1 MLGEMVRSGVAGLL
15 IGLANVIPGVSGG
28 TMAVIVGVFERLINT
43 VNGLTKLRLKRDDLL
58 FLVVLGVGVL
68 LGLLLGSNVLVLAF
82 KTYPYYTYAF
92 FYGLIL
98 FSLYDLKDQVKHFRI
113 VEFLAGFFVVVF
125 PYFLAHGGLA
135 RDLGSLS
142 ITELFVFIPLSGA
155 LAGASMVL
163 PGLSGS
169 LVLMLLGYYHRTID
183 IVSRFP
189 FKITG
194 KEILFLISLGV
205 GILVGIVLIVRL
217 LNLWLEKARVSIMN
231 FILGLLTGSLY
242 PITPGFHGTGNI
254 VLLLIWISVGAGLLI
269 ILKKLSLKRLST
281 V

>member
-1 MLGEMVRSGVAGLL
+1 MVRSGVAGLL

-43 VNGLTKLRLKRDDLL
+43 VDGLTKLRLKRDDLL
-58 FLVVLGVGVL
+58 FLVVLGVGVV
-68 LGLLLGSNVLVLAF
+68 LGLLLGSKVLVFAF

-125 PYFLAHGGLA
+125 PYFLAHGGFV
-135 RDLGSLS
+135 RDLGNLS
-142 ITELFVFIPLSGA
+142 TAELFVFIPLSGA

-169 LVLMLLGYYHRTID
+169 LVLMLLGYYHQAIE

-189 FKITG
+189 LKITS

-205 GILVGIVLIVRL
+205 GILVGIVVIVRL
-217 LNLWLEKARVSIMN
+217 LNLWFEKARSSIMN

-242 PITPGFHGTGNI
+242 PITPGFHGTGNV
-254 VLLLIWISVGAGLLI
+254 VLLLVWISVGAGLLI
-269 ILKKLSLKRLST
+269 VLKKLSYKRLSAI
-281 V
+281 